1 VDGAPVIAVD
11 LGGTKILAGVV
22 ARDGSV
28 GETVEVHTP
37 TASEQAV
44 LDALVSTIDQLD
56 HAGAVA
62 IGVGVPANIDRRTGT
77 VLRATNLPFD
87 HVDLHSQLAARFD
100 RPVGVQ
106 NDANVAALA
115 EWRLG
120 AGRDV
125 SNLVMLT
132 LGTGIGGGVVIDDS
146 LYQGWAELGHI
157 VVEHDG
163 PPCQGSCH
171 GRGHLEGCAS
181 GHAADAAARQL
192 FGPDADSHL
201 LVDRAREGDTDAR
214 EALAR
219 IGRLLGA
226 GIGSLVN
233 IFDPG
238 LVVIGGGFG
247 TAAGDLLLEPAREVA
262 RREALAPADE
272 RIRIVL
278 AELGADAGLVGAALV
293 GYDALDAGV

>member
-106 NDANVAALA
+106 NDANVAATSRHERLLLA
-115 EWRLG
+115 PHCR
-120 AGRDV
+120 ATQRTD
-125 SNLVMLT
+125 
-132 LGTGIGGGVVIDDS
+132 
-146 LYQGWAELGHI
+146 Q
-157 VVEHDG
+157 
-163 PPCQGSCH
+163 QRR
-171 GRGHLEGCAS
+171 GRGERR
-181 GHAADAAARQL
+181 AD
-192 FGPDADSHL
+192 
-201 LVDRAREGDTDAR
+201 
-214 EALAR
+214 
-219 IGRLLGA
+219 
-226 GIGSLVN
+226 
-233 IFDPG
+233 
-238 LVVIGGGFG
+238 
-247 TAAGDLLLEPAREVA
+247 
-262 RREALAPADE
+262 
-272 RIRIVL
+272 
-278 AELGADAGLVGAALV
+278 
-293 GYDALDAGV
+293 

>member
-1 VDGAPVIAVD
+1 VDGARVIAVD

-22 ARDGSV
+22 SRDGSV
-28 GETVEVHTP
+28 DATVEMPTP
-37 TASEQAV
+37 TASERDV
-44 LDALVSTIDQLD
+44 LDALGGAISELD
-56 HAGAVA
+56 RDGIAA
-62 IGVGVPANIDRRTGT
+62 IGVGVPANLDRRTGT

-87 HVDLHSQLAARFD
+87 HLDLGAELTARFG
-100 RPVGVQ
+100 RPAGVE

-132 LGTGIGGGVVIDDS
+132 LGTGIGGGIVIDDD
-146 LYQGWAELGHI
+146 LYRGWAELGHI
-157 VVEHDG
+157 VVDFDG

-181 GHAADAAARQL
+181 GHAADAAARSL
-192 FGPDADSHL
+192 FGADADAHT
-201 LVDRAREGDTDAR
+201 LVDRARGGDEKAR
-214 EALAR
+214 YALDG

-226 GIGSLVN
+226 GIGSLINV
-233 IFDPG
+233 FDPE
-238 LVVIGGGFG
+238 LVVVGGGFG
-247 TAAGDLLLEPAREVA
+247 TAAGDLILEPAREVA
-262 RREALAPADE
+262 RREALAPADD
-272 RIRIVL
+272 RVRIVL

-293 GYDALDAGV
+293 GFAAMEG